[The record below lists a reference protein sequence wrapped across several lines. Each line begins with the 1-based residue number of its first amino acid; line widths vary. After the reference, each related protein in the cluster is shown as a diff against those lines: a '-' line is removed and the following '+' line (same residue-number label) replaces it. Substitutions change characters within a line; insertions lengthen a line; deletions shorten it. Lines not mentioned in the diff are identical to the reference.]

1 LTDLLTPLKTQ
12 LRDLSS
18 RFALP
23 TPPPDLAAKEAAYLL
38 GCGGLSGRIR
48 ELAEKRASE
57 IVKEE
62 SVIAPL
68 LFLQIN
74 FAFSVIFQVFRFFGV
89 RAAILFIL
97 TLHAELL
104 NHNKAVLE

>member
-1 LTDLLTPLKTQ
+1 MTPLKTQ

-38 GCGGLSGRIR
+38 GCGSLSGRIR

-57 IVKEE
+57 MVKEE
-62 SVIAPL
+62 RLVRVDRLREWRAVAAKRYKEVAASGV
-68 LFLQIN
+68 
-74 FAFSVIFQVFRFFGV
+74 FS
-89 RAAILFIL
+89 
-97 TLHAELL
+97 
-104 NHNKAVLE
+104 